1 VAKFFYDIGSY
12 GPVSQEENLQHLKEE
27 LLRQVTLGDAVQAFN
42 RVSHEENIPVYGE
55 HTFF

>member
-1 VAKFFYDIGSY
+1 
-12 GPVSQEENLQHLKEE
+12 LQHLKEE